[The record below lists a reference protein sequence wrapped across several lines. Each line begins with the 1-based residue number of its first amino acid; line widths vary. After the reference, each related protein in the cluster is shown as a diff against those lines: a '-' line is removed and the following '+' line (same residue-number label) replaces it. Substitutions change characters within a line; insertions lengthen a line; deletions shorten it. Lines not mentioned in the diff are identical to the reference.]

1 MRDFD
6 ERLMKAETSDE
17 VKKLK
22 LWMFQEQVKIQAKKD
37 ELDEL
42 SHKLQE
48 EKRTLERDR
57 NALDIKI
64 KTENKRFDQN
74 EIFMS
79 KKQQI
84 IENAFRQLAL
94 DRKALECERLNLE

>member
-48 EKRTLERDR
+48 EKRTLERGQKCIRHQD
-57 NALDIKI
+57 
-64 KTENKRFDQN
+64 
-74 EIFMS
+74 
-79 KKQQI
+79 
-84 IENAFRQLAL
+84 
-94 DRKALECERLNLE
+94 

>member
-48 EKRTLERDR
+48 EK
-57 NALDIKI
+57 
-64 KTENKRFDQN
+64 
-74 EIFMS
+74 
-79 KKQQI
+79 
-84 IENAFRQLAL
+84 
-94 DRKALECERLNLE
+94 DRKSVV

>member
-6 ERLMKAETSDE
+6 ERLMKAETPDE

-42 SHKLQE
+42 SHLS
-48 EKRTLERDR
+48 L
-57 NALDIKI
+57 IHI
-64 KTENKRFDQN
+64 
-74 EIFMS
+74 
-79 KKQQI
+79 
-84 IENAFRQLAL
+84 
-94 DRKALECERLNLE
+94 

>member
-48 EKRTLERDR
+48 EKKAVNNQR
-57 NALDIKI
+57 NDVSIRI
-64 KTENKRFDQN
+64 
-74 EIFMS
+74 EI
-79 KKQQI
+79 
-84 IENAFRQLAL
+84 NTG
-94 DRKALECERLNLE
+94 ALENIKANLNVQEAADNRKCFSTACFGSESIGV

>member
-6 ERLMKAETSDE
+6 ERLMKAETPDE

-48 EKRTLERDR
+48 ERGHW
-57 NALDIKI
+57 NG
-64 KTENKRFDQN
+64 TE
-74 EIFMS
+74 MH
-79 KKQQI
+79 
-84 IENAFRQLAL
+84 
-94 DRKALECERLNLE
+94 